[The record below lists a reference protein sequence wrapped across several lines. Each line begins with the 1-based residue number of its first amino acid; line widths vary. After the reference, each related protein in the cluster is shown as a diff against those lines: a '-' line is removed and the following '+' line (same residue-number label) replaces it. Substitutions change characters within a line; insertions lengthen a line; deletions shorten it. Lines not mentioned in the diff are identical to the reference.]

1 MNDVS
6 NDPLR
11 ERLAAHDPVRRRD
24 AHPHPAAPPP
34 ELLERIMS
42 TPVLDPTPDSA
53 TAGLTPRR
61 RRPRWAFAVGGAVAA
76 SLAAVGA
83 FAILRDDSSGT
94 PAATTPPLVLSLGD
108 DSLASCLP
116 FSVDILAEFPVAFE
130 GTVTDIA
137 EGQVTLTVDRWYRG
151 GDATTVT
158 LQSSPDAV
166 ALIGG
171 ADFRAGG
178 QYLVSAADGAVTVC
192 GYSGEA
198 TAELRAAYDQAFGG

>member
-1 MNDVS
+1 MNDAS
-6 NDPLR
+6 NDPVR
-11 ERLAAHDPVRRRD
+11 ERLAGNDPLHRRD
-24 AHPHPAAPPP
+24 ADHTYPAAPPP
-34 ELLERIMS
+34 DLLERIMS
-42 TPVLDPTPDSA
+42 TPVLTPTPESP
-53 TAGLTPRR
+53 TAGSPAR
-61 RRPRWAFAVGGAVAA
+61 RRPRWALALGGAVAA

-83 FAILRDDSSGT
+83 FAVLRDDSSGSPT
-94 PAATTPPLVLSLGD
+94 ATTPPLVLSLGD
-108 DSLASCLP
+108 DSMASCLP
-116 FSVDILAEFPVAFE
+116 FSVDILTEFPVAFE
-130 GTVTDIA
+130 GTVTDIT

-171 ADFRAGG
+171 ADFRTGG
-178 QYLVSAADGAVTVC
+178 QYMVSASDGAVTVC